1 MSEETM
7 IQVRNLT
14 DHIVV
19 IPDKEMHR
27 RYSFQPEE
35 VKNFDKDT
43 LRRLNYLPG
52 VTYLFR
58 NCLSVRDEGLAKE
71 FGVSTD
77 TFEHEYKWT
86 REDIDKC
93 LTSGSL
99 DELLDALDFAPGGI
113 VDTIVQR
120 AVELKVNDVSKR
132 KAILEKTGKNVDSMI
147 NLSEQY
153 NTAMGIEEKAEDA
166 PRRRR
171 KSTEEASKTNSR
183 RVQE

>member
-1 MSEETM
+1 MSNTEM

-71 FGVSTD
+71 FGVSSD
-77 TFEHEYKWT
+77 TFEHEYEWT

-99 DELLDALDFAPGGI
+99 DELLDALDFAPEGI

-153 NTAMGIEEKAEDA
+153 NAAMGIEEKEET
-166 PRRRR
+166 PRKRR
-171 KSTEEASKTNSR
+171 SAAEEAPKTNSR
-183 RVQE
+183 RVQS

>member
-1 MSEETM
+1 MSNTDM

-14 DHIVV
+14 GHIVV

-35 VKNFDKDT
+35 VKNFDADT

-71 FGVSTD
+71 FGVSSD

-99 DELLDALDFAPGGI
+99 DELLDALDFAPEGI

-132 KAILEKTGKNVDSMI
+132 KAILEKTGKNIDSMI

-153 NTAMGIEEKAEDA
+153 NAAMGIEEKEE
-166 PRRRR
+166 PTRRRR
-171 KSTEEASKTNSR
+171 SAAEEAPKTNSR
-183 RVQE
+183 RVQS

>member
-1 MSEETM
+1 MSNTEM

-71 FGVSTD
+71 FGVSSD

-86 REDIDKC
+86 RADIDKC

-99 DELLDALDFAPGGI
+99 DELLDALDFAPEGI

-153 NTAMGIEEKAEDA
+153 NAAMGIEEKEET
-166 PRRRR
+166 PRKRR
-171 KSTEEASKTNSR
+171 SAEEAPKTNSR
-183 RVQE
+183 RVQS